1 MYAAA
6 SMWWQYGEGK
16 TTQLSV
22 KTTGVHFRVSV
33 VERAI
38 KKPGDII
45 WLWNFLN
52 EVQNYL
58 DFEPKINIVK

>member
-1 MYAAA
+1 MYAAV
-6 SMWWQYGEGK
+6 SMWRQYGEGK

-38 KKPGDII
+38 KKS
-45 WLWNFLN
+45 W
-52 EVQNYL
+52 
-58 DFEPKINIVK
+58 DFEPDIVWLWSEVHN